1 MILRAKTIIFIIL
14 IFIKQELKLF
24 IDAIFKNKT
33 KFKDLNSNQND
44 YKIFLNF
51 PIQKT
56 KDKILVTS
64 FLGIND
70 YLKYEY
76 LLGIYLSEIEKKNII
91 ILLEENDSISKNF
104 FLLRV

>member
-44 YKIFLNF
+44 YKFF
-51 PIQKT
+51 SKFSYT
-56 KDKILVTS
+56 KKLKIK
-64 FLGIND
+64 F
-70 YLKYEY
+70 
-76 LLGIYLSEIEKKNII
+76 
-91 ILLEENDSISKNF
+91 
-104 FLLRV
+104 

>member
-24 IDAIFKNKT
+24 MDAILKNKP

-44 YKIFLNF
+44 YKIFSKF
-51 PIQKT
+51 SYTKKT

-76 LLGIYLSEIEKKNII
+76 LLGIYLSEIEKKKHNHIVRG
-91 ILLEENDSISKNF
+91 K
-104 FLLRV
+104 